1 MDFHTSE
8 AIAGVGADFDPDAF
22 AETLADAR
30 VNSVTCC
37 ARCHHGWM
45 YFDSKR
51 FPERVH
57 PHLARRRLLEEQIEA
72 CHKRDIRV
80 PVYTTVGW
88 DHYTASR
95 RPDWCQITPD
105 GRIHGTPP
113 LEAGFYRRLC
123 LNTPY
128 ADFLREHVRELL
140 ETLPVDGLF
149 FDIVLVNECLCRR
162 CVEGMCKA
170 GMNPE
175 SKEDRIV
182 FAKQLNVRFRLG
194 MTELVHRHSKECTV
208 FYNRGHVGPSD
219 RDSKAAFTHY
229 ELESLPSGGWGYAHF
244 PLTVRYART
253 LGLDCLGMTGKFHTS
268 WGDFHSYKN
277 QPALEFECMHMLA
290 QNAKCSVGDQLHPSG
305 RIDPYAYELIG
316 SVYGQVQEKE
326 PWCVGASAVT
336 DIGLVNVEEFTGESV
351 APSAVGAVRM
361 LQESAH
367 QFDVLDTR
375 SDFTPYKVLI
385 LPDRVTA
392 DNALAVRL
400 EQYVASGGKL
410 IASFESGMNP
420 EKTEFAVKSLGV
432 TLRANPTMTPAGKLS
447 RSEPLRGTNDYTEYI
462 LPRGFL
468 AKGLRGTE
476 YATYAKGVEIESS
489 GAEVLAETVASY
501 FNRSWRHFCS
511 HRQTPSSRKVDY
523 PAVMRNGP
531 VIYFAHPIFA
541 VYSSRA
547 PLWCKIMLQN
557 ALDMLL
563 PDPLL
568 RHGGPSTIIATV
580 NEQASQQRWIIH
592 LLHYIPE
599 RRGTEFDT
607 IEDII
612 PVYNLPVSVKTNEP
626 VRSVRGVPQGDALP
640 FASNAARTEFI
651 LPELRGH
658 QMIELSF

>member
-8 AIAGVGADFDPDAF
+8 AITGVGAEFDPDAF

-30 VNSVTCC
+30 VNSVTCF

-45 YFDSKR
+45 YYDSAR

-57 PHLARRRLLEEQIEA
+57 PQLAHRRLLEEQIEA

-80 PVYTTVGW
+80 PIYTTVNT
-88 DHYTASR
+88 DHYTATR
-95 RPDWCQITPD
+95 RRDWCQIRPD
-105 GRIHGTPP
+105 GKTYGALP
-113 LEAGFYRRLC
+113 LEAGFHGSLC

-128 ADFLREHVRELL
+128 ADFLKEHVQELL
-140 ETLPVDGLF
+140 ETMPVDGFF
-149 FDIVLVNECLCRR
+149 FDIVGVNECLCRR
-162 CVEGMCKA
+162 CIEGMCKA

-175 SKEDRIV
+175 SQEDRLT
-182 FAKQLNVRFRLG
+182 FSKQVNVRFRLG
-194 MTELVHRHSKECTV
+194 MTALVHKHNKECTI
-208 FYNRGHVGPSD
+208 FYNQGHVGPRD
-219 RDSKAAFTHY
+219 RDSKSAFTHY
-229 ELESLPSGGWGYAHF
+229 ELESLPSGGWGYVHF
-244 PLTVRYART
+244 PLAVRYART

-277 QPALEFECMHMLA
+277 QAALQFECFHMLA
-290 QNAKCSVGDQLHPSG
+290 LNAKCSVGDQLHPAG
-305 RIDPYAYELIG
+305 RIDPYTIELIG
-316 SVYGQVQEKE
+316 SVYRQVEQKE
-326 PWCVGASAVT
+326 PWCVRTKAVT
-336 DIGLVNVEEFTGESV
+336 DIGVVNVEEFTGETV
-351 APSAVGAVRM
+351 PPATAGAVRM

-385 LPDRVTA
+385 LPDRVVT
-392 DNALAVRL
+392 DEALTQKL
-400 EQYVASGGKL
+400 EHFVANDGKL
-410 IASFESGMNP
+410 IGSFESGMNP
-420 EKTEFAVKSLGV
+420 EKTGFAIRSLAV
-432 TLRANPTMTPAGKLS
+432 TLRANPTMTPGGTLS
-447 RSEPLRGTNDYTEYI
+447 RNEPLRSTNDYTDYVV
-462 LPRGFL
+462 PRGFL
-468 AKGLRGTE
+468 AKGLRENE

-511 HRQTPSSRKVDY
+511 HRQVPSSKRVDY
-523 PAVMRNGP
+523 PAVTRNGH
-531 VIYFAHPIFA
+531 VIYFAHPIFTL
-541 VYSSRA
+541 YSSRA

-557 ALDMLL
+557 TLDVLL
-563 PDPLL
+563 PEPLV

-580 NEQASQQRWIIH
+580 NEQASQRRWIIH

-612 PVYNLPVSVKTNEP
+612 PVYALPVSLKANQP
-626 VRSVRGVPQGDALP
+626 VRSVRLVPKGDAIP
-640 FASNAARTEFI
+640 FQRNAGRTEFI

-658 QMIELSF
+658 QMVELSF